1 MCVCVRDDM
10 FDVRVE
16 KDKLR
21 HRYPQQCVA
30 VCCSVLQCVVVC
42 CSLLQ
47 CFAAHRLACADQ
59 ASALDR

>member
-1 MCVCVRDDM
+1 VCVCVRDDM

-30 VCCSVLQCVVVC
+30 VCCSVLQCVAVC
-42 CSLLQ
+42 CSVL
-47 CFAAHRLACADQ
+47 
-59 ASALDR
+59 